1 MCGQEA
7 MIDQEMRN
15 PYFLESVDRVM
26 RLLDAFTAEAPE
38 LRLTDL
44 SERLDLPK
52 SQVLRIASTL
62 ESGNYLERDPETKRY
77 RLGVR
82 LFTLGMVMQQSLS
95 LKRVAQPAVQELAD
109 ASLETVGLFVPDRF
123 GPICID
129 VRESPK
135 GLRVFAQPGRRMP
148 WNAGASGKII
158 LAYMPEEERERVLRT
173 AELRGFTPRTIT
185 DPSLLRVVLGE
196 IRSTGYHVGVGDLDE
211 DALGIGAPI
220 LQHDGRIA
228 GAISVSAPISRAP
241 ETLWSDLIE
250 IVTTCCAT
258 ISKQLGFE
266 PNEPALI
273 LASD

>member
-1 MCGQEA
+1 
-7 MIDQEMRN
+7 MIDQEMQS

-26 RLLDAFTAEAPE
+26 RLLDAFTAESPE

-62 ESGNYLERDPETKRY
+62 ESGNYLERDPESKRY

-95 LKRVAQPAVQELAD
+95 LKRVAQPAVQDIAD
-109 ASLETVGLFVPDRF
+109 ASLETIGLFVPDRF

-158 LAYMPEEERERVLRT
+158 LAFMPEVERERVLRT
-173 AELRGFTPRTIT
+173 AEFRSFTPRTIT
-185 DPSLLRVVLGE
+185 DSAQLRIVLEE
-196 IRSTGYHVGVGDLDE
+196 IRSNGYHIGVSDLDE

-220 LQHDGRIA
+220 LQHDGHIA
-228 GAISVSAPISRAP
+228 GAISISAPISRAP
-241 ETLWSDLIE
+241 ETLWPDLIE
-250 IVTTCCAT
+250 LVTTHCAA

-266 PNEPALI
+266 RNESPFTLV
-273 LASD
+273 SE